1 MITECFFF
9 SKDCF
14 LKFFLFFIGR
24 VLLIFEANMVQVKYW
39 KYILTNTFTA
49 LVCRWDVGEER
60 NCKIPSYLA
69 SVTVCPL
76 FLVFLTKMSYRF
88 NQSLWR
94 HSIQLYLF
102 LEVCFLKSITLL
114 HFLKT
119 VITSKLGRFK
129 SQKRKSYEWAGWR
142 KQKKKAATRVAVFNF
157 LSLFKVVGIK
167 LNIYTVLY
175 TVHFLSLK

>member
-142 KQKKKAATRVAVFNF
+142 KQNKSSNTCCCF
-157 LSLFKVVGIK
+157 
-167 LNIYTVLY
+167 
-175 TVHFLSLK
+175 